1 MSDYILLIVGC
12 VFVNNIIL
20 AQYLGSCP
28 FLGTSK
34 RIDTALGM
42 GMAVIFVLAMAGAA
56 TWMVYNWILLPHQL
70 EFLQT
75 IAFILIVASL
85 VQVVELFL
93 RKSIPALYAGLGIFL
108 PLITTNC
115 AVLGVCLL
123 NIQKNYTFVE
133 TLISSVGYA
142 LGFAFALVLFSGIRE
157 KTFLSRVPESL
168 QGTPIGLITAG
179 ILALAFMG
187 FKGMI

>member
-1 MSDYILLIVGC
+1 MTDYILLIVGC

-34 RIDTALGM
+34 KIDTAVGM
-42 GMAVIFVLAMAGAA
+42 GMAVIFVLAMAGAT
-56 TWMVYNWILLPHQL
+56 TWMVYNWVLLPHKL

-93 RKSIPALYAGLGIFL
+93 KKSIPTLYAGLGIFL

-133 TLISSVGYA
+133 TLITSIGYA
-142 LGFAFALVLFSGIRE
+142 IGFAFALVLFAGIRE